1 MIYMETTTSGMQ
13 QVAEEP
19 DQPRDHVVKITPSN
33 ICCPLTPV
41 SNNNKSH
48 KNNLEREEGGIKA

>member
-1 MIYMETTTSGMQ
+1 METTTSGMQ

-19 DQPRDHVVKITPSN
+19 DQSREHIVKITPSN
-33 ICCPLTPV
+33 IFCPLTPV